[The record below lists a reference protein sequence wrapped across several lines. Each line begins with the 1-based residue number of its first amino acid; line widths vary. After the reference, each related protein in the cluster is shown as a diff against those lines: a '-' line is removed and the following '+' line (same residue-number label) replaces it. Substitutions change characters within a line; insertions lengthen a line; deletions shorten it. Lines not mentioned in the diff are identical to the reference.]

1 MVTYSS
7 TQFRQNSVENYY
19 DDSDYYYNQNKTDL
33 GNMGFNIAFGV
44 LFDNLTEILHIDRYF
59 SI

>member
-19 DDSDYYYNQNKTDL
+19 DDTDYYYNQNKTEL

-44 LFDNLTEILHIDRYF
+44 LFDNLTEIPHIDRYF